1 MRSETLVAALKTFTL
16 ASLVGVSPMPEPRN
30 IAEQTCPWLR
40 ASKTIVYFKRQ
51 FLSAVVKTEGFAPE
65 EGENRAHD
73 ITNPLGELDRAAT
86 AVPQPYPT
94 DCDQRDCRRAL
105 LFGSIALP
113 SLVSPELGER
123 ANQLGIIGSA
133 VIGVILFRDRIAAG
147 FRNLKGQWLKFIL
160 ITVILLFVQSGI
172 IALGKK
178 LFGGFGS
185 SEKQAGVEQA
195 LGGSNELL
203 LNVLILALFAP
214 IIEELV
220 FREAFIGWARGKV
233 AITIAAIVSSVAFV
247 VLHASESP
255 EAMLLYVPGTLS
267 LLAVYLIFKKNIAAA
282 MLAHI
287 FNNSLSAIGLLA
299 VSVMG

>member
-1 MRSETLVAALKTFTL
+1 MISVIVVAL
-16 ASLVGVSPMPEPRN
+16 
-30 IAEQTCPWLR
+30 
-40 ASKTIVYFKRQ
+40 YF
-51 FLSAVVKTEGFAPE
+51 
-65 EGENRAHD
+65 
-73 ITNPLGELDRAAT
+73 
-86 AVPQPYPT
+86 
-94 DCDQRDCRRAL
+94 
-105 LFGSIALP
+105 FGSIALP
-113 SLVSPELGER
+113 SLVSPEWGER

-185 SEKQAGVEQA
+185 SENQAGVEQA
-195 LGGSNELL
+195 LGGGNELL

-267 LLAVYLIFKKNIAAA
+267 LLAVYLIFRKNIAAA